1 MIIKKLK
8 GSVRL
13 IIKLR
18 DNPTHLLQIEALN
31 RRTPPHHRKKELIRK
46 QAMKLRTGYNG
57 EKSLDFTLSFLP
69 SDTFRILHY
78 LRIQDT
84 NGHFQIDTLILS
96 PYFALIIEVKN
107 VFGTITFDD
116 MGQAIRTRNDGIE
129 EGFNN
134 PVEQVNL
141 QEYRLR
147 RWLKRHNSSPFPIEK
162 LVVYS
167 HSNTILKNTS
177 NNKIIAETVIHKES
191 LLSKIEEYSHI
202 HSSASLTETE
212 ISRLGSQLIA
222 AHTPENVN
230 IMEKYDVKESEL
242 LRGVICPDCGTIPM
256 QYWNGR
262 WICKFCGC
270 ISKTAHLQTLED
282 YRLLIGNTIKNR
294 QARDFLGITSIHVT
308 KKLLMAEGFQY
319 FGETSARTY
328 KLDEKR
334 GKS

>member
-1 MIIKKLK
+1 MK

-13 IIKLR
+13 IIKPR

-31 RRTPPHHRKKELIRK
+31 RRIPPYHRKKELVRK
-46 QAMKLRTGYNG
+46 QAVKLRTGYNG
-57 EKSLDFTLSFLP
+57 EKSLDFTLNFLP
-69 SDTFRILHY
+69 SDTFKILHY

-84 NGHFQIDTLILS
+84 NGYFQIDTLILS

-107 VFGTITFDD
+107 VFGMITFDG

-134 PVEQVNL
+134 PVEQVIL

-147 RWLKRHNSSPFPIEK
+147 RWLKNHKMSVFPIEK

-167 HSNTILKNTS
+167 HSNTILKNITNS
-177 NNKIIAETVIHKES
+177 KIIADTVIHKES

-202 HSSASLTETE
+202 HSSISLTRTE
-212 ISRLGSQLIA
+212 ILELGSRLIT
-222 AHTPENVN
+222 AHVSERINVMKIYDIKEN
-230 IMEKYDVKESEL
+230 EL
-242 LRGVICPDCGTIPM
+242 MRGVICPDCDAIPM
-256 QYWNGR
+256 LYRNGR
-262 WICKFCGC
+262 WVCKFCGC
-270 ISKTAHLQTLED
+270 ISKTAHLQPLED

-294 QARDFLGITSIHVT
+294 QARDFLGLDSIHVT
-308 KKLLMAEGFQY
+308 KKMLMSEGFQY